1 MRLALLPGL
10 LMALFLGAMASG
22 NSTARAAGQAHNGYT
37 APLFSIGAQAATT
50 ATTTL
55 GTTPATGGATATAAL
70 TGTTVV
76 TSTDAI
82 SPTAT
87 LAPLTSGTTTNGG
100 GTNLKL
106 NPFDWGFLT
115 NPPSDPKMGPFS
127 WLGLLIMAGL
137 FAVSAYFYLYRRPA
151 WKRANP
157 VRYKAANRW
166 GPAGLWLAILGLLLL
181 LFRLIDLS
189 FFNLRFW
196 MYLWLLAA
204 IASVAYFAY
213 WYRTAYPKEVARYEK
228 TQRARQYMPGS
239 TRAAARATSGPS
251 TPTPARTAANKSTS
265 STPAAAQRPSS
276 SSSKK
281 RKKR

>member
-1 MRLALLPGL
+1 
-10 LMALFLGAMASG
+10 MALFMGASASG
-22 NSTARAAGQAHNGYT
+22 NSTAHAAGQAHNGYT
-37 APLFSIGAQAATT
+37 SALFSIAAQAVTT
-50 ATTTL
+50 STTTL
-55 GTTPATGGATATAAL
+55 GTTPATGGATSTVALTATTAITATAI
-70 TGTTVV
+70 V
-76 TSTDAI
+76 TSTGAT

-87 LAPLTSGTTTNGG
+87 LAPLTGGTTTSGG

-127 WLGLLIMAGL
+127 WLGLLLMAGL
-137 FAVSAYFYLYRRPA
+137 FAASAYFYLYRRPA
-151 WKRANP
+151 WKRSNP

-181 LFRLIDLS
+181 LFRLVDLS

-196 MYLWLLAA
+196 LYLWLLAA
-204 IASVAYFAY
+204 IGTTAYFAY

-239 TRAAARATSGPS
+239 TRAAARSTSGPS
-251 TPTPARTAANKSTS
+251 TPTPARTATS
-265 STPAAAQRPSS
+265 KATSLTPTPAANPRPSS
-276 SSSKK
+276 SSGKK